1 MGHSGYRYLDLL
13 SWKDGNAGVDIY
25 VVLLPEQAGWDVAK
39 ALQIPI
45 NITLLH
51 LPVYTPELKPV
62 ERL

>member
-51 LPVYTPELKPV
+51 LPAYSW
-62 ERL
+62 